1 MRSAG
6 RSLMTNRLM
15 YWTRQVVV
23 VMVAGALSL
32 VGLAAGYLAVPLEV
46 PSVGVFVVEPGDDA
60 SVVAARLDSL
70 GLLPSPSVWLGYARL
85 TGVDRGLKAG
95 PYLLDGLSPAEIAT
109 VLHRGAILEHPVTVP
124 EGSTVWEVAAIVER
138 EVGIPHGAFLEAA
151 RLPNL
156 LSVVGSP
163 GPTLEGYLFPDTYRL
178 YRGITAARVIRAM
191 TDRFIDVWTGV
202 GSDMS
207 PPQGFSRHELVTM
220 ASLVEAEAV
229 LDQERRR
236 IAAVYYNRLR
246 IGMRLMADPTVA
258 YAMGRRP
265 RRLLYEHL
273 RIDSPYNTYLYA
285 GLPPGPVCNPG
296 AASLAAALAPLE
308 GCRDLYFVAAGDGS
322 HVFSHTHREHMYAKS
337 EAARERRLRESAAK
351 KRPPDGTAPS
361 PPFDRG
367 DSVQG
372 ARDGERPSGETSGRG
387 GRTPETGP
395 R

>member
-1 MRSAG
+1 MTKAG
-6 RSLMTNRLM
+6 RPLITNRLV

-23 VMVAGALSL
+23 VMLVCGVSL
-32 VGLAAGYLAVPLEV
+32 LGLAAGYLAIPLDV
-46 PSVGVFVVEPGDDA
+46 PSAGVFVVEPGDDA

-70 GLLPSPSVWLGYARL
+70 GLLPSPSIWLGYARV

-109 VLHRGAILEHPVTVP
+109 ALHRGAILERPVTVP
-124 EGSTVWEVAAIVER
+124 EGSTVWEVAAVVER
-138 EVGIPHGAFLEAA
+138 EVGTPHAAFLEAA
-151 RLPNL
+151 RMPDL
-156 LSVVGSP
+156 LSMVESP

-178 YRGITAARVIRAM
+178 YRRITAEKVVRAM
-191 TDRFIDVWTGV
+191 TDRFIEVWTGLV
-202 GSDMS
+202 GSMS
-207 PPQGFSRHELVTM
+207 PPQGFSRHQLVTM

-229 LDQERRR
+229 LDEERPR

-265 RRLLYEHL
+265 RTLLYEHL

-285 GLPPGPVCNPG
+285 GLPPGPICNPG
-296 AASLAAALAPLE
+296 AASLVAALAPLE

-322 HVFSHTHREHMYAKS
+322 HVFSRTYREHMYAKS
-337 EAARERRLRESAAK
+337 AARARRNSRSAATR
-351 KRPPDGTAPS
+351 RPSDTTVPPPS
-361 PPFDRG
+361 LHRG
-367 DSVQG
+367 DTAQG
-372 ARDGERPSGETSGRG
+372 TQDGENPSNETSGRG
-387 GRTPETGP
+387 GRAPETGA